1 VDITARSESRSRLV
15 VEGRSWMPADSATV
29 SIAVRNRGR

>member
-1 VDITARSESRSRLV
+1 VV

-29 SIAVRNRGR
+29 SIAVRNPGQ